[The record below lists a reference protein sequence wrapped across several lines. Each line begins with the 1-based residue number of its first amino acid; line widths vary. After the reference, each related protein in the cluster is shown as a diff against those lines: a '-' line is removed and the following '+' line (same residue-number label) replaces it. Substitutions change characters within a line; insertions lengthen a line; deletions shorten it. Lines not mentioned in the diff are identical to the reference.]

1 MKKKI
6 NKYNQ
11 NEIAYVRNVG
21 YTDKDVALI
30 TGRTE
35 EAIKAKRYSLSNPQK
50 MRIKNRKQKEKVRE
64 AEAERLGGRKYDYWT
79 KDEIKLI
86 LNSKYTD
93 AQLSEML
100 GRTTNSIQKK
110 RHRLLKERAN
120 GKNKKST

>member
-21 YTDKDVALI
+21 YTDRDVALI

>member
-21 YTDKDVALI
+21 YTDRDVALI

-64 AEAERLGGRKYDYWT
+64 AEAERLGSRKYDYWT